1 MTEIGASLGL
11 SDGAVK
17 FHLNKARRHRQLA
30 SGLSALVALVLVGV
44 GVTAVMRSLPA
55 DPETEIGTVTSP
67 PEEVR
72 TTTGFTSS
80 TSPETTTTVPEAD
93 TPSTPSLATTLASP
107 SIPPTPAT
115 VPPPVSTPDTSTTS
129 TPSPSIKTYEYPS
142 DCGSIMV
149 NINRSPINLISVHE
163 NPGFTPEV
171 KNDGP
176 ESVEVSF
183 TGPDSD
189 CEVRAE
195 PEDHEPDDSNDGQN
209 LKLIA
214 NRPNLCRDPCRVGLQ
229 GGKPMSESIPAPVKK
244 IMLLVGVVGAAVGL
258 NLSVMTL
265 GGSAQAEQGAVTVPP
280 QQTTLP
286 QTLTVVVDV
295 SIPAR
300 STQDT
305 VQTAPPVAQASVAA
319 PVKVRTAPTTAP
331 PRIAAPIRVVE
342 DDRSADARTT
352 NTRRTDMDD
361 VDLTAQERLA
371 ALAAKRSPR
380 KPSAEPQDEPANG
393 APQSRTHRPRP
404 PQRQAPQRQA
414 NRS

>member
-1 MTEIGASLGL
+1 MEGLPVTEIGASLGL

-44 GVTAVMRSLPA
+44 GVTAVMGSLPA

-107 SIPPTPAT
+107 SILPTPAT

-189 CEVRAE
+189 CKVRAE
-195 PEDHEPDDSNDGQN
+195 PEDHEPDDSNDG
-209 LKLIA
+209 
-214 NRPNLCRDPCRVGLQ
+214 
-229 GGKPMSESIPAPVKK
+229 
-244 IMLLVGVVGAAVGL
+244 
-258 NLSVMTL
+258 
-265 GGSAQAEQGAVTVPP
+265 
-280 QQTTLP
+280 
-286 QTLTVVVDV
+286 
-295 SIPAR
+295 
-300 STQDT
+300 
-305 VQTAPPVAQASVAA
+305 
-319 PVKVRTAPTTAP
+319 
-331 PRIAAPIRVVE
+331 
-342 DDRSADARTT
+342 
-352 NTRRTDMDD
+352 
-361 VDLTAQERLA
+361 
-371 ALAAKRSPR
+371 
-380 KPSAEPQDEPANG
+380 
-393 APQSRTHRPRP
+393 
-404 PQRQAPQRQA
+404 
-414 NRS
+414 